1 MSQVN
6 AGNHVSVNLLPKIR
20 QYLAWKLMQME
31 YMDGLAE
38 AKQKSW
44 TSLVLWAAT
53 TPDKT
58 ASDLLP
64 RYTSL
69 QRPSAAVM
77 SDVEA
82 LITSVKG
89 QIGPLPVD
97 EDNMKKKA
105 GKYLPWLHQILTEYE
120 AADAAAAADAAVV
133 AQPKHPR
140 IFSILPQIGN
150 KPSFIQLS
158 NLGLQR

>member
-1 MSQVN
+1 MASVN
-6 AGNHVSVNLLPKIR
+6 AKNNVSTNLLPKTR
-20 QYLAWKLMQME
+20 QYLAWKLEPMA
-31 YMDGLAE
+31 YMDSLTKP
-38 AKQKSW
+38 KQKSW
-44 TSLVLWAAT
+44 THLVLSAAT
-53 TPDKT
+53 TPNKT
-58 ASDLLP
+58 AADLLP

-69 QRPSAAVM
+69 QRPPTAVM
-77 SDVEA
+77 NDVEA
-82 LITSVKG
+82 LITTVKG
-89 QIGPLPVD
+89 KIGPLPVD